1 LAIKESVMMWNKI
14 ISGGYTELELVVWW
28 TDLDAW
34 VQDFYL
40 EQGEVVKGAFPGAF
54 IFYEEGV
61 GWSRGR
67 RISLL
72 VNWVIP
78 GKRTDVEILSV
89 LEKEHS
95 SAGLKRVLSVNA
107 IVGNKFD
114 ENWPLMWNPETGII
128 K

>member
-1 LAIKESVMMWNKI
+1 MMWNKI